1 MIELVATTIGAFYG
15 ALGVLFGAF
24 GAHALKKKATLQQL
38 ASFETA
44 VRYQFYHAIMLV
56 MLGYNFSFQ
65 VAIESYIILSF
76 LLGTFLFSF
85 SIYGLVLSDINGK
98 KWKFLG
104 PITPFGGLIL
114 IVGWSL
120 LLYSFI
126 RNII

>member
-1 MIELVATTIGAFYG
+1 MIELAATTLGALYG

-24 GAHALKKKATLQQL
+24 GAHALKKRATAAQL

-44 VRYQFYHAIMLV
+44 VRYQFYHALILLI
-56 MLGYNFSFQ
+56 LGFNFSFQ
-65 VAIESYIILSF
+65 VELESYIITAF

-85 SIYGLVLSDINGK
+85 SIYGLVLSDIRGK

-104 PITPFGGLIL
+104 PITPLGGFIL